1 MVTNPRK
8 AQRPSAIRALNRP
21 VHLQIK
27 ADAQGRPAA
36 VLINRRWL
44 QVQEVLE
51 AWRVDDE
58 WWRTQ
63 PVSRMYYR
71 VEMAVSGA
79 MVLFQDLLSG
89 TWYRQQA

>member
-8 AQRPSAIRALNRP
+8 AQRPGAIRALNKP
-21 VHLQIK
+21 SQVSIK

-44 QVQEVLE
+44 QVQEFLDV
-51 AWRVDDE
+51 WRIDDE
-58 WWRTQ
+58 WWRAQ
-63 PVSRMYYR
+63 PVSRMYYH
-71 VEMAVSGA
+71 VDVASGA
-79 MVLFQDLLSG
+79 MVLFYDLVTG